1 MSQIEDL
8 QARITRALDRIG
20 QGIDGLDRS
29 AAEPA
34 DYEALRSRAE
44 AAEQALAEAQEALA
58 ATREQAEVDRDA
70 ALASA
75 RDAAEA
81 ERDMAVANA
90 LAQAEEARE
99 AAVVAAREQA
109 EADRDAA
116 ISAVKAE
123 AAAQLERALDEAR
136 TEAAS
141 EPAPE
146 PEAAP
151 ETEPHAPEGEAPDVT
166 ELEEA
171 LEDEKIANAQLEE
184 RLRVLRA
191 RLAELEAQVAETPEP
206 ETVDAGTLAAPAPGA
221 LAALDGQ
228 LQDLRA
234 SNEELIATNT
244 ALREA
249 NALGVGDPELI
260 NRGLQAELDAMRTMR
275 AADAAE
281 TGAVIEALGPLLAEA
296 ADGEAQG

>member
-20 QGIDGLDRS
+20 QGIDGLDHG

-34 DYEALRSRAE
+34 DFEALRSRAE

-58 ATREQAEVDRDA
+58 ATREQAEVDRDT

-75 RDAAEA
+75 REAAEA

-99 AAVVAAREQA
+99 AAVAAAREQA

-116 ISAVKAE
+116 IAAVKSE
-123 AAAQLERALDEAR
+123 AAAQLERALAEAR
-136 TEAAS
+136 AEVDT
-141 EPAPE
+141 EPAPV
-146 PEAAP
+146 AAP
-151 ETEPHAPEGEAPDVT
+151 ETEPEATPTDALEVT

-171 LEDEKIANAQLEE
+171 LEDEKMANAQLEE

-191 RLAELEAQVAETPEP
+191 RLADLEAQSAEAPEP
-206 ETVDAGTLAAPAPGA
+206 ETAPSPEA
-221 LAALDGQ
+221 LIALDEQ

-234 SNEELIATNT
+234 ANEELIAANT

-249 NALGVGDPELI
+249 NAQGVGDPELI

-275 AADAAE
+275 ATDAAE

-296 ADGEAQG
+296 ADGEARE